1 VRIFHWLVV
10 LFVAGV
16 STGIPD
22 STAAVPDRPAA
33 APLFVTIPAGSYFAE
48 FAGDANAGLP
58 KAITLHVGQQLVIRN
73 DDTAMHYLLNQA
85 IAPGRTETFAF
96 DQPGAFSNSGG
107 LSCSLSRTGG
117 TVITVLPK
125 AERRSAPSRAAKDF
139 LDL

>member
-1 VRIFHWLVV
+1 MLHWMGILAIAGLCAGISDGAGNSSRFTEAPQPIFLN
-10 LFVAGV
+10 
-16 STGIPD
+16 IP
-22 STAAVPDRPAA
+22 S
-33 APLFVTIPAGSYFAE
+33 GSYFAE
-48 FAGDANAGLP
+48 LAGDETAGLP

-85 IAPGRTETFAF
+85 IAPGRTETFEF

-125 AERRSAPSRAAKDF
+125 VERRSAPSRTAKDF
-139 LDL
+139 LDI